1 MTEFERM
8 VSGGLYDAGDEA
20 LVRGR
25 FRAKDLVRRYNQ
37 TTEEQLPLRRAL
49 LEELL
54 GAMGEDVWVEPPFRC
69 DYGGQIRLGSHFY
82 ANYDCLILDVC
93 PVTIGDHVLLGPR
106 VGIYTAGHPLDAAVR
121 AAGLEY
127 GAPITIGERVWIGGN
142 TVICPGVTI
151 GPDSVIGAGS
161 VVTRDL
167 PGGVVAAGN
176 PCRVLREITREDR
189 QRWERALAEYR
200 GQMPRD

>member
-106 VGIYTAGHPLDAAVR
+106 VCLYTAGHPLDPEAR
-121 AAGLEY
+121 DTGLEF
-127 GAPITIGERVWIGGN
+127 GRPITIQDSVWLGGN
-142 TVICPGVTI
+142 TVVLPGVTI
-151 GPDSVIGAGS
+151 GAGTVVAAGS
-161 VVTRDL
+161 VVNRDL
-167 PGGVVAAGN
+167 PPRVVAAGN
-176 PCRVLREITREDR
+176 PCRVLRPLTEQDRARWAAQVQAYRE
-189 QRWERALAEYR
+189 ERR
-200 GQMPRD
+200 